1 MVWQGF
7 VSINLRIALGAFLKI
22 KNQGEK
28 TLALGYFISGIV
40 GGVTEPVLDGIL
52 SKYVGR

>member
-1 MVWQGF
+1 
-7 VSINLRIALGAFLKI
+7 LGAFLKI